1 MALYSN
7 QREKG
12 SIFDFGVHRKIRIHL
27 LFQYD
32 KTPCHLKEGTS
43 IKKTADKTTRKVNKT
58 SIVQYLIL
66 RLKVITFQSYKF
78 ILFLEIQQQKYYWKS
93 KWYCYQSVYHSH
105 CRSKVQ
111 SFTVTNT
118 VSISSA
124 VHLVIQDFSSYLLRD
139 ENEICL
145 LPNSAFMGTIS
156 LTSTQ
161 NQ

>member
-1 MALYSN
+1 MSFK
-7 QREKG
+7 R
-12 SIFDFGVHRKIRIHL
+12 
-27 LFQYD
+27 
-32 KTPCHLKEGTS
+32 GTS

-78 ILFLEIQQQKYYWKS
+78 ILFLEIQQKKYYWKS

-124 VHLVIQDFSSYLLRD
+124 VHFSYSRFQF
-139 ENEICL
+139 
-145 LPNSAFMGTIS
+145 LPSPRREWDLPPTKFSLHGNNLTNQYTKPIKTFRIYQSLIS
-156 LTSTQ
+156 TNKIAHLSTS
-161 NQ
+161 

>member
-7 QREKG
+7 QRKKG

-58 SIVQYLIL
+58 SIL
-66 RLKVITFQSYKF
+66 TFQSYTF
-78 ILFLEIQQQKYYWKS
+78 ILFLEIQQKKYYWKS

-124 VHLVIQDFSSYLLRD
+124 VHLVIQDFSSYLLHD